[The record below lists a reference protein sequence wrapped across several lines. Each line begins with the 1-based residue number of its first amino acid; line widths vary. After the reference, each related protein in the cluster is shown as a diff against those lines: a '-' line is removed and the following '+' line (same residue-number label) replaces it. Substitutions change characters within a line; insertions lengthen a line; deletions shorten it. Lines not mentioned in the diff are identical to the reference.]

1 MSRSSVSVLC
11 SAVLAISLFGCMEQ
25 TGYLTRNES
34 DQVSRLILEKAP
46 SKIRHRINANIDGKV
61 LLLGYDVKPK
71 KVAAGEEFEVTWYW
85 ECKESPGAGWQL
97 FTHMVDAEG
106 KSRIN
111 RDKTGPIRRHFQ
123 PEYWR
128 PGLIIK
134 DRQTIKV
141 PTKWGSP
148 TVSLMVGLWKKNERM
163 KITSG
168 PSDKEGR
175 IKGPTVE
182 VLSHG
187 EEKSVKVVI
196 PRALTAPNIDGKFE
210 TEDAWKDAL
219 VLDDFTQ
226 TLTGAGSELT
236 TATRLMWDDDN
247 LYVAMRAKDNYL
259 QSKYTEH
266 DDELWHE
273 DAFEIF
279 LDPGGDKKH
288 YYEIQVNPAGVVF
301 DSYLPRYRKN
311 TNEWSSGVVV
321 KTGIEGTLNDS
332 SGDDTG
338 WTAEIAI
345 PFANLD
351 KGGGT
356 PPKRGDEW
364 KINFFRI
371 NVTADKP
378 IYTAWSP
385 PLRGDFHALDRF
397 GSVVFGP
404 LEAAGA
410 KGHKGDAGPQPDA
423 GTK

>member
-1 MSRSSVSVLC
+1 
-11 SAVLAISLFGCMEQ
+11 
-25 TGYLTRNES
+25 
-34 DQVSRLILEKAP
+34 
-46 SKIRHRINANIDGKV
+46 
-61 LLLGYDVKPK
+61 
-71 KVAAGEEFEVTWYW
+71 
-85 ECKESPGAGWQL
+85 
-97 FTHMVDAEG
+97 MVDAEG

-111 RDKTGPIRRHFQ
+111 RDKVGPIRRHFQ

-148 TVSLMVGLWKKNERM
+148 TVSLMVGLWKKNDRM
-163 KITSG
+163 TINSG

-182 VLSHG
+182 VVSSG
-187 EEKSVKVVI
+187 EKSVKVII
-196 PRALTAPNIDGKFE
+196 PRAPTAPEIDGNFE
-210 TEDAWKDAL
+210 TEEAWKDAL
-219 VLDDFTQ
+219 VLGNFTQ
-226 TLTGAGSELT
+226 TLTGAQTEFST
-236 TATRLMWDDDN
+236 VIRLMWDDDN
-247 LYVAMRAKDNYL
+247 LYVAMRAKDDYL
-259 QSKYTEH
+259 QSKYTKH

-288 YYEIQVNPAGVVF
+288 YYEIQINPTGVVF

-311 TNEWSSGVVV
+311 TNDWSSGMVA
-321 KTGIEGTLNDS
+321 KTGIEGTLNDQ
-332 SGDDTG
+332 SGGDKG

-345 PFANLD
+345 PFKNLD
-351 KGGGT
+351 KGGDAA
-356 PPKRGDEW
+356 PKSGDVW
-364 KINFFRI
+364 KANFFRI
-371 NVTADKP
+371 DVTEDKP

-404 LEAAGA
+404 LEATGA
-410 KGHKGDAGPQPDA
+410 AEPKGDAGPQPKADDA
-423 GTK
+423 GVGPAETSLKKSKAASGKTEKKDGK